1 MGREGL
7 SGPELRMAD
16 KLRLQ
21 SALPFAYYMR
31 EPGTLQAMPCMP
43 AYKTRMQW
51 RLCRVVEK
59 ERFTLDNSCT
69 ALDSEKYTVDLGVS
83 SKSLSHV

>member
-1 MGREGL
+1 
-7 SGPELRMAD
+7 MAD

-21 SALPFAYYMR
+21 SGSAICLLYDR
-31 EPGTLQAMPCMP
+31 TLGLLQAMPCMP

-51 RLCRVVEK
+51 RLCRVVDK

-69 ALDSEKYTVDLGVS
+69 ALDSEKYTVDLGCVLT
-83 SKSLSHV
+83 KSLSHV

>member
-1 MGREGL
+1 
-7 SGPELRMAD
+7 MAD

-21 SALPFAYYMR
+21 SGSVTCLLYDR
-31 EPGTLQAMPCMP
+31 TLGLLQAVPCMP

-51 RLCRVVEK
+51 RLCRVVGE

-69 ALDSEKYTVDLGVS
+69 ALDSGKYTVDLGCVHT
-83 SKSLSHV
+83 KFLGPV